1 MSHLSRE
8 RLLEAVEA
16 EPSPDAAAHLQ
27 TCWRCRAEVEAL
39 RGTLRKVRA
48 VDVPE
53 PSPLFWDHLTAR
65 VREAI
70 AAEPTPDRARV
81 PVRPWWRPVLAA
93 LLVLV
98 SAVLVDRGVRMSRAP
113 AAPAATAARS
123 TPATDRTGDW
133 DLDAGAD
140 WQFIVELATMS
151 AVHEDETAEAEEI
164 DTHVGAADLGMSE
177 LSADEQRALVKLLNE
192 AIAEGGAA
200 PRTVKGD
207 V

>member
-8 RLLEAVEA
+8 RLLDAIEA
-16 EPSPDAAAHLQ
+16 EPSPEAAAHLHS
-27 TCWRCRAEVEAL
+27 CSRCRAEVEAL

-53 PSPLFWDHLTAR
+53 PSPLFWDHLTER

-70 AAEPTPDRARV
+70 AAEPAPDRAAASARW
-81 PVRPWWRPVLAA
+81 WWRPALAA
-93 LLVLV
+93 LVVLV

-113 AAPAATAARS
+113 VTPAAVADRS
-123 TPATDRTGDW
+123 TPPANEIAVW
-133 DLDAGAD
+133 DLDAGDD
-140 WQFIVELATMS
+140 WQFIVELATAS
-151 AVHEDETAEAEEI
+151 ARHGDEAGGAEEI
-164 DTHVGAADLGMSE
+164 DTRVGAADLGVSE
-177 LSADEQRALVKLLNE
+177 LSADEQRALVKLLSE